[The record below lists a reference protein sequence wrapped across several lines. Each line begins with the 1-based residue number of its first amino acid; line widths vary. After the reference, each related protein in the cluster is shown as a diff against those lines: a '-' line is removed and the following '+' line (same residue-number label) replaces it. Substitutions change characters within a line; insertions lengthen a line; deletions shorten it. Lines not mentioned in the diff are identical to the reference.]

1 MSGSNMDCSRGV
13 CSPVFSAKL
22 DGIFGINDKEFSVG
36 LLALSAGLVAIS
48 VGLVTDSDGFTA
60 DSCTWLVSEGSPFPA
75 ITERVSSFSST
86 SSQFSLCP

>member
-1 MSGSNMDCSRGV
+1 MSGSNMDCSREV

-22 DGIFGINDKEFSVG
+22 DGIFGINDEEFSFG
-36 LLALSAGLVAIS
+36 LLALSAGLVTDS
-48 VGLVTDSDGFTA
+48 VTDSDGFTA

-86 SSQFSLCP
+86 SS